1 MSGCNDCKDGKLC
14 HYHERHQPKKY
25 VLKRTPLKPSQKKI
39 KPRSDKRAK
48 QERGYNKKRKD
59 YLNKYSVCQA
69 GLAGCTKVATTIHHL
84 EGRIGALLTDT
95 DNFIALC
102 MNCHVF
108 VENHPKEAK
117 ELNLSKNRII

>member
-1 MSGCNDCKDGKLC
+1 MCKLYSCTDTNPC
-14 HYHERHQPKKY
+14 HYCQRQAERAKK
-25 VLKRTPLKPSQKKI
+25 KPI

-48 QERGYNKKRKD
+48 QETEYNKKRKD

-69 GLAGCTKVATTIHHL
+69 GLVGCTKVATTIHHI

-117 ELNLSKNRII
+117 ELKLSKSRLTN